1 MLIKLPNGL
10 LDGQDHFKYAE
21 IDELR
26 GKQQNY
32 LVDKDLV
39 IGNIGHVPRILE
51 DMILSLQTEQGL
63 KWKGK
68 TSDAIHK
75 LPAGDLETVLIKV
88 RENTYGARFYHEAE
102 CPYCEH
108 RNKNLRLDL
117 DSLELDEMSVEDMLK
132 DKKVEL
138 PKSKMIIE
146 LKPLY
151 IDDLFEILKITNHK
165 QKALVTSLLTVSM
178 KSLAVPVDPKAES
191 IEYNVK
197 DKITEKDTETIPAS
211 DLMHLQSVVLN
222 TKLEGSIDTTVEVN
236 CSNCQKDFSF
246 KLNVYEPGFF
256 DPTKGSQS

>member
-10 LDGQDHFKYAE
+10 LDGQDHFRFAE

-39 IGNIGHVPRILE
+39 VGNIGHVPRILE

-68 TSDAIHK
+68 ISDAVHK
-75 LPAGDLETVLIKV
+75 LTAGDLETVLIKV
-88 RENTYGARFYHEAE
+88 RENTYGPRFYHEAQ
-102 CPYCEH
+102 CPHCEAK
-108 RNKNLRLDL
+108 NKNLRLDL
-117 DSLELDEMSVEDMLK
+117 DKLEIDEMPVEEMIK

-138 PKSKMIIE
+138 PKSKMIVE

-151 IDDLFEILKITNHK
+151 MNDLFEILKITDKK
-165 QKALVTSLLTVSM
+165 QKTLITSLLTVSM
-178 KSLAVPVDPKAES
+178 KSLAVPVDTKAES
-191 IEYNVK
+191 IEYDVK
-197 DKITEKDTETIPAS
+197 DRINEKDTETIPAS
-211 DLMHLQSVVLN
+211 DLMYLQDKVKDF
-222 TKLEGSIDTTVEVN
+222 KLEGGIDTTVEVT
-236 CSNCQKDFSF
+236 CSECSKDFSF